1 MKADRQ
7 RQITVL
13 PQQISV
19 CSDEEYEVLLLDEKF
34 PENTRISSGL
44 LGKKLHIS

>member
-7 RQITVL
+7 RQATVL
-13 PQQISV
+13 PEIFI
-19 CSDEEYEVLLLDEKF
+19 CPDEEYEVLLLDEKF

-44 LGKKLHIS
+44 LGKKLYIRC